1 MPKLRT
7 CPCGNKFTPKNSLH
21 KACCLEGSIE
31 VAKTARK
38 RLETKQAKIQR
49 QEVRKAKEKQKTRSD
64 WIKDAQKAFNAYI
77 RARDAALPCI
87 SCGTTANVQYA
98 AGHYRTT
105 AAASHLRFDE
115 DNVHKQCNRNCNKG
129 KAGNITLYRINLIK
143 KIGLQAVERLE
154 SDQTVRR
161 WTVEELKSIRDEY
174 RSKLKLIQ
182 SDTVQP

>member
-38 RLETKQAKIQR
+38 RLETKQAKVQR
-49 QEVRKAKEKQKTRSD
+49 QEVRKAKERLKSRSD

-77 RARDAALPCI
+77 RARDASLPCI
-87 SCGTTANVQYA
+87 SCGSFTGKIN
-98 AGHYRTT
+98 AGHYRST
-105 AAASHLRFDE
+105 AAAPHLRFDPA
-115 DNVHKQCNRNCNKG
+115 NVHKQCEKCNSYLS
-129 KAGNITLYRINLIK
+129 GNLVEYRINLIK

-154 SDQTVRR
+154 SDQTPRK
-161 WTVEELKSIRDEY
+161 WGVEELKSIRNEY
-174 RSKLKLIQ
+174 RLKLKMIHTHD
-182 SDTVQP
+182 S